1 MHTQIPLTRDLV
13 LIGGGHSH
21 ALVLL
26 KWGMR
31 PLPGTRVTVINP
43 GPTAPYSGMLPG
55 HIAGHYSREELD
67 IDLVQLARFA
77 GARVILSRATGL
89 DAHAKTVTLQDGRI
103 IPFDVASIDIGI
115 TSELPDIPGFS
126 DHAIGA
132 KPLDVYAQVWADYLD
147 QARVSGQAEPVAVI
161 GGGVAGVELS
171 LAMAHA
177 LKHATGQAQI
187 TLLEGQ
193 DEILSADPKVRP
205 FLQKTLEEYG
215 VTICKNAVI
224 SEITAKGP
232 RLETGEIITAGLTI
246 GVAGALPQR
255 WLTTTDLPLTEGFVN
270 VNSFLQVIGFDD
282 IFSVGDCVHLTHAPR
297 PKAGVYAVRAAAV
310 LFDNLRGRLTGHA
323 MRPFHP
329 QKDYLKLISLGQQS
343 ALAEKWG
350 RVWQGP
356 WLWRVK
362 NHIDQKFMRM
372 FKELP
377 AMSNADMPPVL
388 TLDVDAEMAGGQ
400 PICGGCGSKVGAG
413 ALARA
418 LESLPV
424 SQRQDVLTGRGD
436 DAAVLKIS
444 QQNQVFTTDHLK
456 AFTEDPAV
464 MARVGAVHALGD
476 VWAMGGRA
484 QAVLVNVILPRMS
497 ETLQARTLAEI
508 MGAAQQVFAAEGAEI
523 VGGHTTQGP
532 EMTIGFTITGPV
544 DTPVTHAGAQVGD
557 VLILT
562 RPIGS
567 GVLLAAEMQAKA
579 NGRDIAKLLTTMS
592 QPQGKAAEIL
602 RDSNAMTDVTGF
614 GLAGHL
620 QAICRASHVGAE
632 LDLARILTYEG
643 ATDLVEKGFKSTLY
657 NSNLNHAPVI
667 NAQGSV
673 GKLLHDPQ
681 TAGGLL
687 AAVPADQAD
696 KILSQLQ
703 EHSIP
708 AAQIG
713 RIIDGPPQIIC
724 L

>member
-1 MHTQIPLTRDLV
+1 MQTQIPLTRDLV

-55 HIAGHYSREELD
+55 HIAGHYTREELD
-67 IDLVQLARFA
+67 IDLVQLTRFA
-77 GARVILSRATGL
+77 GARVILGRATGL
-89 DAHAKTVTLQDGRI
+89 DTQAKTVTLEGGRI

-132 KPLDVYAQVWADYLD
+132 KPLDVYAQNWADFLNK
-147 QARVSGQAEPVAVI
+147 ARLSGQADPVAVI

-177 LKHATGQAQI
+177 LKQATGQAQV
-187 TLLEGQ
+187 TLLEAGE
-193 DEILSADPKVRP
+193 DILSADPNVRP
-205 FLQKTLEEYG
+205 HLKNILEQYSITLRNKCY
-215 VTICKNAVI
+215 I
-224 SEITAKGP
+224 SDITEKGP
-232 RLETGEIITAGLTI
+232 RLKSGEIIPAGLTI
-246 GVAGALPQR
+246 GVAGALPQP
-255 WLTTTDLPLTEGFVN
+255 WLTSTGLPLSDGFID
-270 VNSFLQVIGFDD
+270 VNSFLQVTGSED
-282 IFSVGDCVHLTHAPR
+282 IFAVGDCAHLTHAPR
-297 PKAGVYAVRAAAV
+297 PKAGVYAVRAAPI
-310 LFDNLRGRLTGHA
+310 LFDNLRARLTGQA
-323 MRPFHP
+323 MRPFQP
-329 QKDYLKLISLGQQS
+329 QKDYLKLISLGRHS

-372 FKELP
+372 FNELP
-377 AMSNADMPPVL
+377 SMPHVEIPSIVSQG
-388 TLDVDAEMAGGQ
+388 VQEEMGDGQ

-413 ALARA
+413 TLDFA
-418 LESLPV
+418 LESLPI
-424 SQRQDVLTGRGD
+424 SQRQDILTGRGD
-436 DAAVLKIS
+436 DAAVLKIGE
-444 QQNQVFTTDHLK
+444 QKQVITTDHLK
-456 AFTEDPAV
+456 AFTDDPALLG
-464 MARVGAVHALGD
+464 RVVALHALGD
-476 VWAMGGRA
+476 VWAMGA
-484 QAVLVNVILPRMS
+484 KPQAVLVNVILPRMS
-497 ETLQARTLAEI
+497 ETLQARTLTEI

-532 EMTIGFTITGPV
+532 EMTVGFTITGLV
-544 DTPVTHAGAQVGD
+544 DTPITHAGAQAGD
-557 VLILT
+557 ALLLT

-579 NGRDIAKLLTTMS
+579 NGRDIAKLLATMS

-620 QAICRASHVGAE
+620 QAICRASNVGAE

-657 NSNLNHAPVI
+657 NSNLRHSPVI
-667 NAQGSV
+667 NAHGTV

-724 L
+724 R